1 MQRLSDLALIAQV
14 VTLGSER
21 AFGQLVH
28 AHQEAVRRFLRRL
41 TAGDEMRADDL
52 AQETFIRAWQGLS
65 SFRQLSGFQTWLL
78 SIAYRV
84 FLDDE
89 RAQKRS
95 PLSHEGEGITS
106 IDHTPAGLHQSSHE
120 ASKAGLA
127 IDLDSALAT
136 LSETERTCV
145 TLQCVEG
152 QSIKE
157 IATITGM
164 NENTVK
170 SHLLRGKKN
179 LANYLK
185 RNGYDGNR

>member
-1 MQRLSDLALIAQV
+1 MQRLSDIALIAQV

-21 AFGQLVH
+21 AFGQLVR

-52 AQETFIRAWQGLS
+52 SQETFIRAWQGLS
-65 SFRQLSGFQTWLL
+65 SFRQLSGFETWLL
-78 SIAYRV
+78 KIAYRV

-89 RAQKRS
+89 RKEKAHPQPLPKEGSSDCLS
-95 PLSHEGEGITS
+95 PSLVSSPQEGAG
-106 IDHTPAGLHQSSHE
+106 AGLLRYDFDQ
-120 ASKAGLA
+120 
-127 IDLDSALAT
+127 ALAT
-136 LSETERTCV
+136 LSETERICV
-145 TLQCVEG
+145 VLQCVEG

-157 IATITGM
+157 ITQIMGL

-179 LANYLK
+179 LANYLRK
-185 RNGYDGNR
+185 NGYNG